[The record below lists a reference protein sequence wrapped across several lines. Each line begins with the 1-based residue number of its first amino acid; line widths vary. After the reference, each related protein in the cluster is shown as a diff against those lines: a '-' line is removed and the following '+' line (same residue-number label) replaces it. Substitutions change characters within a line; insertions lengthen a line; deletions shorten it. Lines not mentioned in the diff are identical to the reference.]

1 MFFLFRFKL
10 DLPHQFNL
18 DTLPPMI
25 MEVENGVPPIL
36 VSFHLVGN
44 FPLKH
49 DYGRKGKSK
58 FEQMIFWKKNTHTH
72 THTPSA
78 TNSLRLSIY
87 FATRRQWQF
96 LMCYKEVGHYL
107 TQNESEKP
115 CGSKRKNLYKH
126 MEKPSKNLVYST
138 NSHLIDPF

>member
-1 MFFLFRFKL
+1 M
-10 DLPHQFNL
+10 
-18 DTLPPMI
+18 
-25 MEVENGVPPIL
+25 GVPPTL

-58 FEQMIFWKKNTHTH
+58 FQQMIFWKKK
-72 THTPSA
+72 HTPSA

-96 LMCYKEVGHYL
+96 LMCYKEVRHYL

-115 CGSKRKNLYKH
+115 CGSKRKNLQKNTW
-126 MEKPSKNLVYST
+126 EKTLKKSGIYST
-138 NSHLIDPF
+138 TSTGDDSKKKKVITTFETQNSPHRSCRETIYKPEH